1 MTNELNTHYF
11 NGHADR
17 LEHIETERDSI
28 TRDDAIEWLTAA
40 EDGWLTQLKYLERM
54 REDLAGQGAGIDC
67 RIADA
72 LRALIS
78 LNDAREGLI
87 DVLAEKV
94 YRVCVSM
101 RSEHEVF
108 VRASDE
114 YAATEAAEYH
124 VNRKFHAEFDGEYSY
139 DYEVMES
146 MLIDEDDHSD
156 TDPHCEA

>member
-17 LEHIETERDSI
+17 LSHIETAREPM
-28 TRDDAIEWLTAA
+28 TRDEAVEWLTDA
-40 EDGWLTQLKYLERM
+40 EEGWYAQLKHLEQM

-124 VNRKFHAEFDGEYSY
+124 VNRKFHAEVDGEYSY